1 MNAPL
6 SPPDVIVGPT
16 KQTLRDV
23 WSPQLR
29 NRRDV
34 DVYLPATYSSGERHP
49 VVYMH
54 DGQNL
59 SDPSIAFA
67 GTWRLEEVL
76 ASLAPQGIAP
86 IVVGVHNTKQRLE
99 EYSPY
104 PDEKRRGGNGAAYL
118 SFLIHTLKPRIDRR
132 FRTRA
137 SPSQTAIV
145 GSSMGGLISLY
156 AWLRRP
162 DVFGLAAVMSPA
174 LWFGRERLFAFVEQ
188 ATLPIGRLHVDVGT
202 AEGEATLAD
211 TRALWSVLQ
220 EKNVPD
226 HTHVNY
232 LEDAGAGHDEAAWGR
247 RLRGVLEFLLR
258 TRSADQ
264 VR

>member
-6 SPPDVIVGPT
+6 ATPEEIVGPT
-16 KQTLRDV
+16 RQTLRDV

-34 DVYLPATYSSGERHP
+34 DVYLPASYEQGERHP

-59 SDPSIAFA
+59 SDPSMAFA
-67 GTWRLEEVL
+67 GTWELGSVL
-76 ASLAPQGIAP
+76 AVLAAKRIEP
-86 IVVGVHNTKQRLE
+86 IVVGVHNTEQRLE
-99 EYSPY
+99 EYSPF
-104 PDEKRRGGNGAAYL
+104 PDRKRGGGRGAAYL

-132 FRTRA
+132 FRTH
-137 SPSQTAIV
+137 PSTSHTAIV

-162 DVFGLAAVMSPA
+162 DVFGLAAAMSPA
-174 LWFGRERLFAFVEQ
+174 LWFGRDRVFEFIQRA
-188 ATLPIGRLHVDVGT
+188 ALPPGRLYVDVGT
-202 AEGEATLAD
+202 GEGESTLRD
-211 TRALWSVLQ
+211 TRALWSVIQ
-220 EKNVPD
+220 ENAAPER
-226 HTHVNY
+226 THVNY

-247 RLRGVLEFLLR
+247 RLGGALEFLLNSR
-258 TRSADQ
+258 LPPA
-264 VR
+264 

>member
-67 GTWRLEEVL
+67 GTWSLEEVL
-76 ASLAPQGIAP
+76 ASLAPQGIEP

-104 PDEKRRGGNGAAYL
+104 PDEKLRGGNGRGLPVL
-118 SFLIHTLKPRIDRR
+118 SDSH
-132 FRTRA
+132 A
-137 SPSQTAIV
+137 QTADRSTLPHACLSVADRNRRIV
-145 GSSMGGLISLY
+145 DGWFDQSV
-156 AWLRRP
+156 R
-162 DVFGLAAVMSPA
+162 LAATS
-174 LWFGRERLFAFVEQ
+174 
-188 ATLPIGRLHVDVGT
+188 
-202 AEGEATLAD
+202 
-211 TRALWSVLQ
+211 
-220 EKNVPD
+220 
-226 HTHVNY
+226 
-232 LEDAGAGHDEAAWGR
+232 
-247 RLRGVLEFLLR
+247 
-258 TRSADQ
+258 
-264 VR
+264 

>member
-1 MNAPL
+1 MNAPV
-6 SPPDVIVGPT
+6 STPDAIAGPT

-34 DVYLPATYSSGERHP
+34 DVYLPATYSNGERYP
-49 VVYMH
+49 VVYMQ

-59 SDPSIAFA
+59 SDPSTAFA
-67 GTWRLEEVL
+67 GTWSLEDVR
-76 ASLAPQGIAP
+76 ASLAAQGIEP

-104 PDEKRRGGNGAAYL
+104 PDKKGGGGNGAAYL

-162 DVFGLAAVMSPA
+162 DVFGLAGVMSPA

-188 ATLPIGRLHVDVGT
+188 ATLPAGRLHVDVGT
-202 AEGEATLAD
+202 AEGESTLAD
-211 TRALWSVLQ
+211 ARALWSVLQ
-220 EKNVPD
+220 EKDVPD

-247 RLRGVLEFLLR
+247 RLGGVLEFLLR
-258 TRSADQ
+258 TPPADKA
-264 VR
+264 R